1 MIRFILILLTF
12 NLIIWAG
19 AYWLLPL
26 YPTLFFVGLALIA
39 VSIVYLTLATK
50 RKQERVHAL
59 LYDGLLSLQDNDF
72 SVSLPN
78 NIEPKYAHI
87 LALFNE
93 IADKL
98 RVERQS
104 LYQRELML
112 DKVVNASNVVTLLVN
127 HRETIVFAN
136 LAAKHLFNSADLIGQ
151 DLTTMLQDH
160 GDFLLQHIDAEHAI
174 VQKARENNETQSF
187 HFSQHRLKLH
197 GMHHRLYLVKPIT
210 EALYRQ
216 ELQTWKRVIR
226 VINHEL
232 NNSIAPISS
241 MCHSGMM
248 LAEKYQDPRLGKV
261 FSTVSNRIS
270 KLSDFITSYSQL
282 AKISTPQK
290 QPLDLIKGLEALKHL
305 YNFTLVS
312 ESSAVTFHADS
323 SQLEQLF
330 INLLKN
336 AQEASQDNNP
346 LTEIGVKEDSEKVY
360 ISIRDHG
367 EGMPENVITQAFLP
381 YFSTKEN
388 GSGVGLTICR
398 DIVEVH
404 KGQIQLANHHD
415 GGLQVNISL
424 PKL

>member
-1 MIRFILILLTF
+1 MAKFILMLL
-12 NLIIWAG
+12 LSHVAIWASF
-19 AYWLLPL
+19 YWIF
-26 YPTLFFVGLALIA
+26 PTNPIYFYVSCILVMAAVIYLA
-39 VSIVYLTLATK
+39 VYTY
-50 RKQERVHAL
+50 RKQERLQVL
-59 LYDGLLSLQDNDF
+59 IYDGLLSLQDNDF
-72 SVSLPN
+72 SISLPED
-78 NIEPKYAHI
+78 IEAKNLHI
-87 LALFNE
+87 LQLFNE
-93 IADKL
+93 VADKL

-127 HRETIVFAN
+127 HRNTIVFAN
-136 LAAKHLFNSADLIGQ
+136 LAAKQLFDTTDLIGN
-151 DLTTMLQDH
+151 DLTHMLQHH
-160 GDFLLQHIDAEHAI
+160 GEFLLQHVSTEHAI
-174 VQKARENNETQSF
+174 VQKTSESGEEQSF

-197 GMHHRLYLVKPIT
+197 SVNHRLYLVKPIT

-216 ELQTWKRVIR
+216 ELQTWKKVIR

-241 MCHSGMM
+241 MCHSGLM
-248 LAEKYQDPRLGKV
+248 LAEKHQDPRLSMI
-261 FSTVSNRIS
+261 FDTVSTRIS

-290 QPLDLIKGLEALKHL
+290 TPLNLNQCLEGLKNL
-305 YNFTLVS
+305 YDFSLNSENNVVS
-312 ESSAVTFHADS
+312 IQADI

-336 AQEASQDNNP
+336 AQQASEHSEQPVQIHVN
-346 LTEIGVKEDSEKVY
+346 EDLENVY
-360 ISIRDHG
+360 IKVRDFG
-367 EGMPENVITQAFLP
+367 PGMPEKVMTQAFLP

-404 KGQIQLANHHD
+404 KGNIQLANHSQ
-415 GGLQVNISL
+415 GGLVVSISL
-424 PKL
+424 PKD